1 MAMKDK
7 TRRQFLTFTALSAG
21 GLTVSAPPGAAH
33 AQSTTDSKAVRWDA
47 TYDIIVIGSGMAATV
62 AATYAAKNKA
72 KVLMIEKMA
81 VFGGSSAIS
90 NATFAVAGSDLQ
102 AKQNIND
109 DWKSFFDD
117 MEARSGGLNNP
128 ELHEVIARR
137 SPEAYNFIKSEG
149 AKFED
154 TLSKVGGQSVPRVVS
169 PVSNGEVGIM
179 GPLRKNFLGKYG
191 GTAMTRCK
199 ADRIIFDGKGRA
211 VGVQVRTNYR
221 FDPTLYSDD
230 LENTGGTVR
239 HFRATKAIICGT
251 GGFANDKIMRKNE
264 FPKYKDLV
272 SSQQIGATMSGYK
285 LLSEAGGTMVHTAL
299 VQHSLPLGAILSAKG
314 FMIDPNNGKRFAD
327 ELGGGSAIRYNV
339 NVPDLVAKFLKT
351 SGGKYPLS
359 IFDSRTAATYEDQ
372 AQFFRNVRIGFVI
385 EADTIEELAKKINVD
400 PKTLQDTANKYN
412 QYVRNG
418 KDEEFNKD
426 LASLNA
432 VTVEQP
438 PFYAYYV
445 YPHVNYCLGGVLI
458 NKHAQVLRRFTNDR
472 PIPGLFAAGEATGG
486 VHGAGRIS
494 GTSIADC
501 CVFGMV
507 AAENALKR
515 T

>member
-1 MAMKDK
+1 MND
-7 TRRQFLTFTALSAG
+7 TRRRHFLKYAALSTG
-21 GLTVSAPPGAAH
+21 GLTISALASETQ
-33 AQSTTDSKAVRWDA
+33 AQSKTDSKAIRWDE
-47 TYDIIVIGSGMAATV
+47 TYDIIVVGSGMAATV

-102 AKQNIND
+102 AKQKIKD

-117 MEARSGGLNNP
+117 MEGRSAGLNNP

-137 SPEAYNFIKSEG
+137 SPEAYKFIKAEG
-149 AKFED
+149 AQFRD

-169 PVSNGEVGIM
+169 PVSNGEIGIM
-179 GPLRKNFLGKYG
+179 GPLRKNFVEKYR

-199 ADRIIFDGKGRA
+199 ADEIIFDDKGRA
-211 VGVQVRTNYR
+211 VGLQVRTNYR
-221 FDPTLYSDD
+221 FDPALYSDD
-230 LENTGGTVR
+230 LENKGGTVR
-239 HFRATKAIICGT
+239 YFRATKAIICGT

-285 LLSEAGGTMVHTAL
+285 LLFEAGATMVHTSL
-299 VQHSLPLGAILSAKG
+299 VQHSLPLGALLSAKG
-314 FMIDPNNGKRFAD
+314 FMIDPNSGKRFVD

-339 NVPDLVAKFLKT
+339 NVPDFVAQFIKG

-372 AQFFRNVRIGFVI
+372 PQFSTNVRIGYVI
-385 EADTIEELAKKINVD
+385 EADNIEDLAKKINVD
-400 PKTLQDTANKYN
+400 PKTLRETTDKYN

-426 LASLNA
+426 LKSLDA
-432 VTVEQP
+432 LTVEKP

-445 YPHVNYCLGGVLI
+445 YPHVNYCLGGALI
-458 NKHAQVLRRFTNDR
+458 NKDAQVVRRFTDNV
-472 PIPGLFAAGEATGG
+472 PIPGLYAAGEATGG

-507 AAENALKR
+507 AAENALKQG
-515 T
+515 